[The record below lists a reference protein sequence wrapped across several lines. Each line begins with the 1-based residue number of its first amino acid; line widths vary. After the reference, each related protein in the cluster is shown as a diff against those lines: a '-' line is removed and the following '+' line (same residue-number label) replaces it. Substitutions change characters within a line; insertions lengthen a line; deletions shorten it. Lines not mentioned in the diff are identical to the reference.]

1 MMSKYFFDRGSPTD
15 LIRESQRIHDE
26 MIHIYTEQVRHLQI
40 QVAIL
45 EDENKKLKKRLEQYE
60 NSSV

>member
-1 MMSKYFFDRGSPTD
+1 MMSKYFFDRESPTD
-15 LIRESQRIHDE
+15 LLRESQRIHSE

-40 QVAIL
+40 KVAIL
-45 EDENKKLKKRLEQYE
+45 EDENKKLKKKVEKYE